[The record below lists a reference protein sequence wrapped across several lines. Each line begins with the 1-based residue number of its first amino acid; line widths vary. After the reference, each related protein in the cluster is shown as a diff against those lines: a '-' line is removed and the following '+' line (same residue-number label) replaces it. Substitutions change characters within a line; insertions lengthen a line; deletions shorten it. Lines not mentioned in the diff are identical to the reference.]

1 MADVAFREDRGLAW
15 YDSSD
20 VARRGFCRHCGSGL
34 FWHRKGA
41 PRMAITAGSLDQPT
55 GLKVVKHIFVDDKAD
70 YLEITDGLPQL
81 TGSQAN

>member
-1 MADVAFREDRGLAW
+1 
-15 YDSSD
+15 
-20 VARRGFCRHCGSGL
+20 
-34 FWHRKGA
+34 
-41 PRMAITAGSLDQPT
+41 MAITAGSLDQPT